1 MKKILSLTF
10 VLAAA
15 GCTITEAVAKNQSC
29 EQRKEA
35 IQRQMSYAK
44 KYNNAHE
51 LAGLERA
58 LSEVKRNCRDPSWRY
73 SDEDDI
79 QQKERKVKEL
89 RKKLE
94 RAEADL
100 DNARDD

>member
-1 MKKILSLTF
+1 MKKALCLTL
-10 VLAAA
+10 VLAAT
-15 GCTITEAVAKNQSC
+15 CTIADAVAKTQSC

-58 LSEVKRNCRDPSWRY
+58 LSEVKRNCRDPSWKY

-79 QQKERKVKEL
+79 RQKERKVKEL